1 MMNKVKGGV
10 RLNHNLLL
18 EVKQLNNMI
27 CQKIFE
33 TNKNNILSKHP
44 SPLQMRVIKY
54 LMNHKE
60 DIIYQKDIQ
69 ESIDISKAAI
79 SDVLKSMEKKGII
92 ERVPSKIDGRKIRIL
107 LTKEGI
113 SIYNEIDHDMKKMNK
128 RIETSI
134 TKEEL
139 EEFIRISHKIKE
151 NLMKEGTQ

>member
-1 MMNKVKGGV
+1 M
-10 RLNHNLLL
+10 NHNLLL